1 MQARFLI
8 ILLTLLSATAFAQTS
23 ESSGRAGRSKP
34 VIYSASSEWQRVN
47 FKATPRLRSST
58 TQPTASVNAPVRMQP
73 PASVSPVSTP
83 DARTAETA
91 RPTTQPDALPTRT
104 EAPAT
109 QPTNTYS
116 ANPTTRP
123 TVAKTTPVAD
133 APVSTAPRYI
143 PPAPSPTGYR
153 PAFTGDFATNRNGW
167 KAGNKGDYH
176 YQIGLG
182 KYNIRKRN
190 VNTEKIALSYVPLPP
205 DINLNIADFFTI
217 KLDVVADSGRI
228 PTGGLMFGVRDSLNF
243 SAFTLNSRGEVSII
257 RVANGQTFSD
267 YMPGDFFAP
276 GVPVDRNR
284 NRLIVRRQG
293 DALHFY
299 INEREVRS
307 SPYPFKMF
315 SGNGIGMMTSAY
327 WTSFQKLSVTL
338 GP

>member
-1 MQARFLI
+1 MRAHLLFL
-8 ILLTLLSATAFAQTS
+8 LLPLLSTRAIAQSS
-23 ESSGRAGRSKP
+23 ESSGRSGRNKP
-34 VIYSASSEWQRVN
+34 VIYSASSEWQRVS

-58 TQPTASVNAPVRMQP
+58 GQPSASLNAPVRTPLLTSPSPETTKPTAQP
-73 PASVSPVSTP
+73 
-83 DARTAETA
+83 
-91 RPTTQPDALPTRT
+91 
-104 EAPAT
+104 
-109 QPTNTYS
+109 S
-116 ANPTTRP
+116 ANPPARSEPPATNPTYAANPAPRP
-123 TVAKTTPVAD
+123 TSTETPPAAD
-133 APVSTAPRYI
+133 APVSTAPRYT
-143 PPAPSPTGYR
+143 PPPPSPTGYR

-182 KYNIRKRN
+182 KYNVRKRN
-190 VNTEKIALSYVPLPP
+190 VHTEQVALSYVSLPS
-205 DINLNIADFFTI
+205 DINLNIADIFTI

-243 SAFTLNSRGEVSII
+243 CAFTLNGRGEVSII

-276 GVPVDRNR
+276 GVPVERNR
-284 NRLIVRRQG
+284 NRLIIRRQG

-299 INEREVRS
+299 VNDREVRS